1 MTGKPPRGPL
11 PGEPILLKENPARYL
26 LEDAERAVEGSR
38 GARDR
43 GDAET
48 EASFARSAVFL
59 YFAALEGFIN
69 FVYAWSEVEDPAY
82 ERWSTERK
90 WRRAA
95 GAVSA
100 GPRHDLQ
107 RA

>member
-1 MTGKPPRGPL
+1 MILSLLALAAAQAPSMPSSPDPMPPPRITPSQPATEGPAA
-11 PGEPILLKENPARYL
+11 PRVPDEIVARFAACTDLLRTN
-26 LEDAERAVEGSR
+26 AERAVEGSR

-69 FVYAWSEVEDPAY
+69 FV
-82 ERWSTERK
+82 
-90 WRRAA
+90 
-95 GAVSA
+95 
-100 GPRHDLQ
+100 
-107 RA
+107 